1 MAELANVHP
10 GDVLREEF
18 IAPMGLTVSEVTKAT
33 GIPQDDLTSLMEGC
47 RQVDVDIA
55 LRLSR
60 FFGASVQFWLG
71 LQADYDAQAAQ
82 CKTRPHPSGIEK
94 NSLSSK

>member
-18 IAPMGLTVSEVTKAT
+18 IGPTSLTVRNVADAT
-33 GIPQDDLTSLMEGC
+33 GLRQAQLTSLMDGQ

-55 LRLSR
+55 RQLSR
-60 FFGASVQFWLG
+60 FFGTSVQFWLR
-71 LQADYDAQAAQ
+71 LQADYDAEAAQ
-82 CKTRPHPSGIEK
+82 CNT
-94 NSLSSK
+94 